1 MRTLRVVLA
10 VAVITAVAF
19 LSACIPGPGDLFG
32 GGGGG
37 SPATVSAK
45 GEQVFGPSE
54 TLLEFRLEDPAEL
67 PIATQ

>member
-10 VAVITAVAF
+10 VVATTALA
-19 LSACIPGPGDLFG
+19 SPCIAGPGDLFG

-54 TLLEFRLEDPAEL
+54 TLLEFRLENPAEL